1 MNTRWMVRVLSV
13 LALALLPLAAQ
24 AQQRDKAVLMLN
36 WYNYGEHAPFYLGL
50 VNGLYAKENIDLEIQ
65 EGRGS
70 GPTVQAVAAGSVAFG
85 YADTGVVV
93 RAAMRGAPVQMV
105 GVLVQTSPMGLMG
118 FAEKNITQPADLKGK
133 TIAMTPGGAVDQMF
147 AAFGKATGLKESD
160 YKVVS
165 GDATTKRNAVIN
177 GQADV
182 TTGHINDQNLFIA
195 DVTGKKVAVIRYA
208 DHGVNPLNN
217 GIVAR
222 KELLSS
228 NPDLVKRFM
237 RASTAAAEQ
246 AKANP
251 QAAVNALLKANS
263 KAGKPELLLAGWK
276 ETVPLLNSKATAGQK
291 PFRIADSDVKD
302 TVALLVEYGGLEPAA
317 KGREAEFYTNAYLP

>member
-1 MNTRWMVRVLSV
+1 MLARWTVGFLAMA
-13 LALALLPLAAQ
+13 ALAAAPFAAS
-24 AQQRDKAVLMLN
+24 AQQRDKAVLLLN

-50 VNGLYAKENIDLEIQ
+50 VKGLYAKENIDLEIQ

-70 GPTVQAVAAGSVAFG
+70 GPTVQAVAAGSAAFG
-85 YADTGVVV
+85 YVDTGVVI

-118 FAEKNITQPADLKGK
+118 FADKNIKQPADLKGK
-133 TIAMTPGGAVDQMF
+133 TLAMTPGGAVDQMF
-147 AAFGKATGLKESD
+147 AAFAKATGLKEGD

-177 GQADV
+177 GQADL

-195 DVTGKKVAVIRYA
+195 DATGKPVGVIRYA

-217 GIVAR
+217 GIVVR
-222 KELLSS
+222 KELLAS
-228 NPDLVKRFM
+228 NADLVKRFM
-237 RASTAAAEQ
+237 RASTAAVEQ
-246 AKANP
+246 SKANP
-251 QAAVNALLKANS
+251 QEAVDALLKTNA

-276 ETVPLLNSKATAGQK
+276 ETAPLLSTKATAGQK
-291 PFRIADSDVKD
+291 PFRVADADMKE
-302 TVALLVEYGGLEPAA
+302 TVSLLVEYGGLEAAA
-317 KGREAEFYTNAYLP
+317 KGKEADFYTNAYLP

>member
-1 MNTRWMVRVLSV
+1 MNARWMVRVLV

-24 AQQRDKAVLMLN
+24 AQQRDKAVLLLN

-70 GPTVQAVAAGSVAFG
+70 GPTVQAVAAGSAAFG

-105 GVLVQTSPMGLMG
+105 GVMIQTSPMAVMG
-118 FAEKNITQPADLKGK
+118 FAEKNIKQPVDLKGK

-147 AAFGKATGLKESD
+147 TAFAKATGLKESD
-160 YKVVS
+160 YKVVA

-177 GQADV
+177 SQADL
-182 TTGHINDQNLFIA
+182 TTGHINDQNLFIEDA
-195 DVTGKKVAVIRYA
+195 TGKKVSVIRYA

-217 GIVAR
+217 GIVVR
-222 KELLSS
+222 KELLTS
-228 NPDLVKRFM
+228 NADLVKRFM

-251 QAAVNALLKANS
+251 QAAVDALLKMNA
-263 KAGKPELLLAGWK
+263 KAGKPEILLAGWK
-276 ETVPLLNSKATAGQK
+276 ETAPLLNSKATAGQK
-291 PFRIADSDVKD
+291 PFRIADQDVKD

-317 KGREAEFYTNAYLP
+317 KGKESEFYTNAYLP